1 MIQNPYTLVE
11 LSKNPIAPNGR
22 TLASDVN
29 ALVGS
34 KKRKRSELAVALD
47 SEGITIYDVHCSGN
61 IENES
66 TAEVAS
72 RFDRQS
78 S

>member
-22 TLASDVN
+22 ILASDVN

-47 SEGITIYDVHCSGN
+47 SESITIYDVYCSSN